1 MRKINTLKKNYEF
14 RYVLSKGQY
23 YQGKNMI
30 VYIKKNNLNKNVIGI
45 AVNTKLGK
53 SVKRSTA
60 KRLIRENYRL
70 IEDEIEVGYNIVFLW
85 NKNVSLEKAEF
96 FDIKEDM
103 IKIFKKAELFKK
115 QVKNEKNI
123 NFFIKNE

>member
-53 SVKRSTA
+53 AVKRNNA

-70 IEDEIEVGYNIVFLW
+70 LKDEIEVGYNIVFLW

-115 QVKNEKNI
+115 
-123 NFFIKNE
+123 